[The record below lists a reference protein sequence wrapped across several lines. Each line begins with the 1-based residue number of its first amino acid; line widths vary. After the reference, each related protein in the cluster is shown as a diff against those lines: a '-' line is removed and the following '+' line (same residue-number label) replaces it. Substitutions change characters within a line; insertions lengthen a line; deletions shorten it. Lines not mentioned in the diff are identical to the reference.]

1 MPKKTV
7 KTPQK
12 KAAEHRNLVQ
22 SRPAETG
29 TGVFGAIA
37 LLLCLALQI
46 DDPAVLTAITIVLSA
61 LPAAI
66 TYIVNLKRGS

>member
-1 MPKKTV
+1 MTKK
-7 KTPQK
+7 KPQR
-12 KAAEHRNLVQ
+12 KAAQTRNIVT

-37 LLLCLALQI
+37 LLVCLSLGI
-46 DDPAVLTAITIVLSA
+46 DEPAVLTAITIVLSA

-66 TYIVNLKRGS
+66 TWVVTLRRGA